1 MLVFNLASQDSMN
14 GAKRG
19 RIDREVSRSD
29 WIGHSF
35 YTEIKQAK
43 VSDDRKNRV
52 NIMSCRAMHGK
63 KTNCT
68 GPCLLI
74 SRSGR
79 HGTLLFKEKEKEG
92 PAAAD
97 TEYRSLYVVIFL
109 FRNRWELRDKTEYRS
124 LYVVIFLFRNRWEL
138 RDKTRILGERST

>member
-1 MLVFNLASQDSMN
+1 MVVFNLASQDSMN
-14 GAKRG
+14 RAKRG
-19 RIDREVSRSD
+19 RIDREVSCSD

-35 YTEIKQAK
+35 YTEIKQEK

-63 KTNCT
+63 KTNCK
-68 GPCLLI
+68 GSCLLI

-79 HGTLLFKEKEKEG
+79 HGTLLFKEEEKEG

-109 FRNRWELRDKTEYRS
+109 FR
-124 LYVVIFLFRNRWEL
+124 IRWEL